1 LEEIFSRFPVLKEFW
16 WTKEQLR
23 LFYRAKDRTEG
34 EKILGRILVGC
45 ESSDDAEMVRWGRT
59 LRHWRSYL
67 LNYFAHRTTNAYTE
81 GVHTKIKLLKRASY
95 GLRNI
100 EVYVKK
106 MLLGFLPPLLL
117 YFHHTF

>member
-1 LEEIFSRFPVLKEFW
+1 MSHKSLAI
-16 WTKEQLR
+16 T
-23 LFYRAKDRTEG
+23 
-34 EKILGRILVGC
+34 
-45 ESSDDAEMVRWGRT
+45 AE
-59 LRHWRSYL
+59 
-67 LNYFAHRTTNAYTE
+67 HRTTNAYTE

-117 YFHHTF
+117 GLHHTF